1 MSAADLATFAECTGG
16 RTDPPAGGSREAWL
30 VVGRRGG
37 KSLILSAIAVYLA
50 AFVNWRKY
58 LVAGERATIV
68 VIAADRKQARVIF
81 RYVAAFLKETV
92 LAELVERETA
102 DTLDLTNGVSVEI
115 QTCSFKT
122 IRGYSIAACL
132 ADEAAFWSVDGVSPD
147 VEVLG
152 AVRPAMLTFPN
163 AMMLVASSP
172 YAKRGALY
180 EAYRKHY
187 GKAGDPILVWQAPTL
202 TMNPTA
208 SRDEIDKEIEAD
220 PAKARAEYFAEF
232 RSDIEAFISRETVE
246 RSVIPGRI
254 ELPPIAG
261 INYVAAVDPAGGNI
275 GGDSMT
281 LAIAH
286 KDLRTE
292 RVVIDAV
299 REWRPE
305 FSPDQVCR
313 ELAAVCKSYRIFRIT
328 GDHWGSLFVR
338 EPLMELGLH
347 YMLSPAPKSEVYV
360 DALAL
365 LNSGKLEL
373 PDIARVTNQICGL
386 ERKVSRGGKD
396 SIDHAPGQHDDLA
409 NSVLL
414 AALLANRD
422 GGRPRIS
429 AITIDLN
436 PRSSNAITNWLA

>member
-1 MSAADLATFAECTGG
+1 
-16 RTDPPAGGSREAWL
+16 
-30 VVGRRGG
+30 
-37 KSLILSAIAVYLA
+37 
-50 AFVNWRKY
+50 
-58 LVAGERATIV
+58 
-68 VIAADRKQARVIF
+68 
-81 RYVAAFLKETV
+81 
-92 LAELVERETA
+92 
-102 DTLDLTNGVSVEI
+102 
-115 QTCSFKT
+115 
-122 IRGYSIAACL
+122 
-132 ADEAAFWSVDGVSPD
+132 
-147 VEVLG
+147 
-152 AVRPAMLTFPN
+152 
-163 AMMLVASSP
+163 
-172 YAKRGALY
+172 
-180 EAYRKHY
+180 
-187 GKAGDPILVWQAPTL
+187 
-202 TMNPTA
+202 
-208 SRDEIDKEIEAD
+208 
-220 PAKARAEYFAEF
+220 
-232 RSDIEAFISRETVE
+232 
-246 RSVIPGRI
+246 
-254 ELPPIAG
+254 
-261 INYVAAVDPAGGNI
+261 
-275 GGDSMT
+275 MT